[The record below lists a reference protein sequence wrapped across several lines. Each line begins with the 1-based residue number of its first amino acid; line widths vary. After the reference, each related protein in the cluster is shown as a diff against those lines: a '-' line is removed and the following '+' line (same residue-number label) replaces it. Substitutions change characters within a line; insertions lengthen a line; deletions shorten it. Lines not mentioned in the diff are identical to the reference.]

1 MFARKD
7 DALMIPII
15 GISFRVVEE
24 GIVSSMM
31 VGDDT
36 LPRFELVATLMGKSA
51 IFALV
56 SVQEADRATPVTGG
70 PFSSF

>member
-1 MFARKD
+1 
-7 DALMIPII
+7 MIPII
-15 GISFRVVEE
+15 GTSFGVVEE

-31 VGDDT
+31 VGDNA
-36 LPRFELVATLMGKSA
+36 LPRFELVTTLMGKSA

-56 SVQEADRATPVTGG
+56 SIQEAGCATPVTGG